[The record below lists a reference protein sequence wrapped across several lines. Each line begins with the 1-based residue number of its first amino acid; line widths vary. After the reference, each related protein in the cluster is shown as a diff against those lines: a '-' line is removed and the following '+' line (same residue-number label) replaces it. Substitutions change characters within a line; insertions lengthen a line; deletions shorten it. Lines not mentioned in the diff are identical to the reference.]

1 MFGHLVFK
9 TAVAGWWWCQ
19 LHFPGHVG
27 IESVVASA
35 WSHDHNLLPRS
46 RKWKLVV
53 LLSALPQG
61 CSAEGLL
68 LLEGDTVVLLSSFG
82 SMFGDLVCCVISWK
96 TTVGWYPRHDYSPV
110 LRDLMKVFCETGALP
125 GVKLRREREGCR
137 EICWWSLLPRK
148 RPAQDLSWWVHF
160 GSDLPGLWCVLW
172 RGPARTVILVV
183 GLLWADKEQ
192 TSSFKAA

>member
-1 MFGHLVFK
+1 MVP
-9 TAVAGWWWCQ
+9 AS
-19 LHFPGHVG
+19 FPGHVG

-110 LRDLMKVFCETGALP
+110 LRDLMKVFCETGYFVSCSSFQDLNC
-125 GVKLRREREGCR
+125 VERERGVE
-137 EICWWSLLPRK
+137 
-148 RPAQDLSWWVHF
+148 
-160 GSDLPGLWCVLW
+160 SDLFMESLTKEAACTRSILL
-172 RGPARTVILVV
+172 GPFWFRSARPLVCTLKRTCENGDPCGWPIV
-183 GLLWADKEQ
+183 SW
-192 TSSFKAA
+192 